1 MCTPSGARRVKDN
14 EDMSPTAARLGI
26 CLFVSVLAVAAIA
39 GSLALARR
47 SPARDI
53 EHACWGASA
62 G

>member
-1 MCTPSGARRVKDN
+1 MKDN